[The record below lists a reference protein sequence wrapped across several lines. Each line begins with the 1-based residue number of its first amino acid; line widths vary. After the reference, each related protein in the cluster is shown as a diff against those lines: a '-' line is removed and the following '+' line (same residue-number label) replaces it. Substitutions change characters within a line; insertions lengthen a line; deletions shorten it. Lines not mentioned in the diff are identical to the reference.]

1 MALTEQKTKL
11 GELVTNKNSLE
22 KKYLFSSNISADV
35 YERHSS
41 QLEWEINAT
50 HQKIADLENK
60 LSNHDIFIDKAMN
73 VCENLSNYWVCGT
86 SENKQRIQ
94 KMLFPEGLYIV
105 PEKRTYLTQN
115 MNQVFQL
122 IPLFTGVSEGCK
134 TKKVAITDD
143 FSSLVAKGGIE
154 PPTSGL

>member
-1 MALTEQKTKL
+1 MPISKVLKLEVSLLPKVIFLSKAFENICPANETK
-11 GELVTNKNSLE
+11 E
-22 KKYLFSSNISADV
+22 V
-35 YERHSS
+35 YKQRSS

-60 LSNHDIFIDKAMN
+60 LSNHDVFIDKAMN
-73 VCENLSNYWVCGT
+73 VCENLRKYWECGT

-115 MNQVFQL
+115 MN
-122 IPLFTGVSEGCK
+122 
-134 TKKVAITDD
+134 
-143 FSSLVAKGGIE
+143 
-154 PPTSGL
+154 

>member
-1 MALTEQKTKL
+1 LGPKT
-11 GELVTNKNSLE
+11 LVYKRTKSRE
-22 KKYLFSSNISADV
+22 EVTDV

-60 LSNHDIFIDKAMN
+60 ISNHDIFIDKAMN

-115 MNQVFQL
+115 MNQFFKL
-122 IPLFTGVSEGCK
+122 IPLFTGVSEGRK
-134 TKKVAITDD
+134 TKK
-143 FSSLVAKGGIE
+143 SRHC
-154 PPTSGL
+154 